1 VSQERVDLFQVALEL
16 LGILLLTNGSNL
28 AGKGKKK
35 SERDC
40 KQARHQLVFFSFFP
54 DLRIN
59 RHDGAEVRGKH
70 DVSSVSIVT
79 PDGNRETVTGKIHSE
94 K

>member
-1 VSQERVDLFQVALEL
+1 MAPIWRE
-16 LGILLLTNGSNL
+16 
-28 AGKGKKK
+28 KGKKCQK
-35 SERDC
+35 GTAN
-40 KQARHQLVFFSFFP
+40 KQDTNWFFFSFFP

-59 RHDGAEVRGKH
+59 RHDGAKVRGKH